1 MKATREEFKQS
12 VNEVLWEMWSEQIFG
27 FKVAYMIDAI
37 LDDVVDE
44 LLIQNEV
51 AYSYADIDIATQKVL
66 MRRLGIKEGRE

>member
-12 VNEVLWEMWSEQIFG
+12 VNEVLWEMWSEPIFG